1 VDEEPFPVALLMF
14 ALAPTVCLAL
24 MWPTGDDDMW
34 WGAVMALPFY
44 GLASLHHLITK
55 PYRRQRLMAL
65 GGVVLMAV
73 GVWSFFFAAFG
84 HPWHWDSEMFYS
96 SLVFC
101 HAPLIVGA
109 LVFPQFARAEEQRM
123 ALISGVVMALPLC
136 FFSLMPATIFIL
148 G

>member
-1 VDEEPFPVALLMF
+1 MDEEAFPVALLMF

-24 MWPTGDDDMW
+24 MWPTGNDDMW

-73 GVWSFFFAAFG
+73 VVWSWLFAAYG
-84 HPWHWDSEMFYS
+84 DPWGWDTGMFYI
-96 SLVFC
+96 SLAFC
-101 HAPLIVGA
+101 HAPLLTGA
-109 LVFPQFARAEEQRM
+109 LVFPHFARAEEHRM
-123 ALISGVVMALPLC
+123 AIISGVVMALPLC
-136 FFSLMPATIFIL
+136 FFSLMPATIFL
-148 G
+148 

>member
-1 VDEEPFPVALLMF
+1 MDEEAFPVAVLMF

-34 WGAVMALPFY
+34 WGAMMALPFY

-55 PYRRQRLMAL
+55 PYRRQRLMGL

-73 GVWSFFFAAFG
+73 GVWSVFFSAFG
-84 HPWHWDSEMFYS
+84 HPWHWSTEMFYT
-96 SLVFC
+96 SLAFC
-101 HAPLIVGA
+101 HAPLLVGA
-109 LVFPQFARAEEQRM
+109 VVFPEFAGVEEHRM

-136 FFSLMPATIFIL
+136 FLSIMPAMIFL